1 MHVKFEGFDNCQKP
15 SDLSMDMVPKHTDK
29 IWQEAALVT
38 TSVFRTDVRRVI

>member
-1 MHVKFEGFDNCQKP
+1 MRAKFEGLDNCQKP

-29 IWQEAALVT
+29 IGQEAALVT